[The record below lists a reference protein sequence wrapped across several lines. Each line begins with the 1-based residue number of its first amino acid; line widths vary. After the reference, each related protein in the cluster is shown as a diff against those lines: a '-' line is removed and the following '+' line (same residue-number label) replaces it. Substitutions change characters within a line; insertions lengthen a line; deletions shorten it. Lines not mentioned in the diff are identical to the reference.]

1 MSKVFKWICK
11 DLDQNYKHF
20 KSVELWPSFTH
31 DKNQR
36 ILEDNTLSDITF
48 ETFQSRESKLV
59 EMLLITQLIKLN
71 VLSPWEH

>member
-1 MSKVFKWICK
+1 MSKVFKWICE
-11 DLDQNYKHF
+11 DLDQNLKHL
-20 KSVELWPSFTH
+20 KSVQLWPSFTH

-36 ILEDNTLSDITF
+36 ILEDNALSGIIF
-48 ETFQSRESKLV
+48 ETLQSRESKLV